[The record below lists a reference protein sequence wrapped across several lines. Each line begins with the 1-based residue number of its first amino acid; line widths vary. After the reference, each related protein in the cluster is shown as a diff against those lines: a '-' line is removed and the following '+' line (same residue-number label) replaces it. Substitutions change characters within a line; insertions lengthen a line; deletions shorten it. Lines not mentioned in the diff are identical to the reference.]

1 MQGQHYLSL
10 LLAAIFFFFCHVHG
24 APSPTT
30 PGGIRTRAPGKPP
43 FVWRGET
50 GKTRDGKPGRSPD
63 DVKRAGGMWARGFQ
77 LLDQLTPEQLEAGS
91 SLWTHTN
98 NPAGTRDVTQYVST
112 STSLTGAIT
121 FAVRPSPEHA
131 QEVGYLYRIRTNWAM
146 VDVNLSLENIS
157 PYPAQ
162 QEQAAVQGIPWD
174 QVLGWYEVRAADLNR
189 ILGAEDPISQLGRFT
204 RNPDFRPDSTDPS
217 GAQPQLAGLQNAVE
231 GRHGAWEAY
240 LGQSAASNLRQFIRE
255 HGPQTEAADQTT
267 LSSLDWSAVE
277 IPDHLRTALGQG
289 AASAAQCAMALAAVV
304 VSWRH
309 DELKRSISW
318 HEVDRRDTTS
328 NFNKK
333 VCGRLAAAVKDKAD
347 NEKPT
352 VTVCDEPRSGG
363 ECISIATPPQS
374 CVPIPL
380 EWNDRASTILLGAS
394 AGICQFFF
402 DYNCAGASFHSSF
415 PGNDRL
421 DEFDEGRFDNMISS
435 IRCENNSPE
444 PHIERPSVIEIIE
457 PDVCIA
463 KPRPLAE
470 ILWVMIND
478 IDGESPGDLF
488 GSIHATDDLGLQV
501 IYNVAKDDSVSVEPR
516 DMIDL
521 RTSRP
526 LAANGDFIIDLDLW
540 DRDRDPSPHDQ
551 VSKGHI
557 SWKAHD
563 QTNEYDTP
571 IQKEISGEYGKATV
585 DYIVMSSATKAVI
598 QVIMLDGD
606 GEKPADVFG
615 RVRVSSR
622 FVQRDLFNKESGNSI
637 EVYPDTVIPL
647 SRAIMAVPMLDTLK
661 IHVDLWDHDSDWSPN
676 DQIAYGVEE
685 FRPQLSSSE
694 KRQVSG
700 EYGKVEVSVA
710 WGVDQPQ
717 GC

>member
-1 MQGQHYLSL
+1 
-10 LLAAIFFFFCHVHG
+10 
-24 APSPTT
+24 
-30 PGGIRTRAPGKPP
+30 
-43 FVWRGET
+43 
-50 GKTRDGKPGRSPD
+50 
-63 DVKRAGGMWARGFQ
+63 MWARGFQ

-98 NPAGTRDVTQYVST
+98 NPGGTRDVTQYVST
-112 STSLTGAIT
+112 SSSLTGAIT

-162 QEQAAVQGIPWD
+162 QEQAAVQGIPWG

-189 ILGAEDPISQLGRFT
+189 VLGAEDPISQLGRFT
-204 RNPDFRPDSTDPS
+204 RNPDFRPDSTDPG
-217 GAQPQLAGLQNAVE
+217 GAQPQLAGLQSAVE
-231 GRHGAWEAY
+231 GRHGSWEAY
-240 LGQSAASNLRQFIRE
+240 IGQSAASNLRQYIRE

-267 LSSLDWSAVE
+267 LSSLDWSAIE
-277 IPDHLRTALGQG
+277 IPGHLRTALGQG

-304 VSWRH
+304 VSWKR
-309 DELKRSISW
+309 DELKRSIPW
-318 HEVDRRDTTS
+318 NMVDRRDTTS

-333 VCGRLAAAVKDKAD
+333 ACGRLAAAVKDKAD
-347 NEKPT
+347 NKEPT
-352 VTVCDEPRSGG
+352 VRVCDKPQSGG
-363 ECISIATPPQS
+363 ECITIATPPQS
-374 CVPIPL
+374 CVSIPSG
-380 EWNDRASTILLGAS
+380 WNDRASTILIGAS
-394 AGICQFFF
+394 AGICQFFG

-435 IRCENNSPE
+435 IRCENTSPE
-444 PHIERPSVIEIIE
+444 TQIERPPVIEITE

-470 ILWVMIND
+470 ILWVMINN

-488 GSIHATDDLGLQV
+488 GRIDAADDLGSQV

-516 DMIDL
+516 DMIEL

-526 LAANGDFIIDLDLW
+526 LAANGDFVIDLDLW
-540 DRDRDPSPHDQ
+540 DRDRDASPHDQ
-551 VSKGHI
+551 VSKGKI

-563 QTNEYDTP
+563 PTNDYDVP

-585 DYIVMSSATKAVI
+585 DYIVMSSATKAVVQI
-598 QVIMLDGD
+598 IMLDGD

-622 FVQRDLFNKESGNSI
+622 FVQRDLFNKEGGNSI
-637 EVYPDTVIPL
+637 EVYPDAVIPL

-661 IHVDLWDHDSDWSPN
+661 IHVDLWDHDGDWSSN
-676 DQIAYGVEE
+676 DQIANGVEE
-685 FRPQLSSSE
+685 FRPQVSGSE
-694 KRQVSG
+694 KRVVAG
-700 EYGKVEVSVA
+700 EYGKVEVSVT
-710 WGVDQPQ
+710 WGVDKPK